1 MSRKNKNSMDKLELL
16 KTIIQILAG
25 IANIVWAIIK
35 ISKE

>member
-25 IANIVWAIIK
+25 IANIVCAIIK